1 MNLKKYMLLSAA
13 ALVLSTP
20 AASARDVMKKI
31 YMYGF
36 SASFNDSTVYVS
48 DVMPVDSAWF
58 DSKTNFLRGRDQ
70 YSDQLRNYFKQ
81 KGMPFRTCVVE
92 YAATKEAAEK
102 MRTSM
107 MTRYSNL
114 NEKQQKKNKKRAK
127 RGENEV
133 TPILYIVKNMDADFA
148 FKSYT
153 PWEDTVEGMA
163 EAAQEKKKNNKKPK
177 KEKRPAAPK
186 QGMRPGDEGPEN
198 GMGPGNDMGHGMG
211 PGGNMNR

>member
-48 DVMPVDSAWF
+48 DVMPVDTAWF
-58 DSKTNFLRGRDQ
+58 DSKTNFLQGRDQ
-70 YSDQLRNYFKQ
+70 YSNQLRDYFKQ

-92 YAATKEAAEK
+92 YAPTKEAAEK

-107 MTRYSNL
+107 MARYTNL
-114 NEKQQKKNKKRAK
+114 NEKQQKSNKKRAK

-133 TPILYIVKNMDADFA
+133 TPILYIVKKVDPDFA

-163 EAAQEKKKNNKKPK
+163 EVAKEKKENTKKAK
-177 KEKRPAAPK
+177 KEKHPAAPK
-186 QGMRPGDEGPEN
+186 QGMGPDGKGPAGGMEPG
-198 GMGPGNDMGHGMG
+198 GMGGHGMG
-211 PGGNMNR
+211 PGGNMKM